1 MEGCK
6 EITHDY
12 CCMYTSSS
20 KDEEARIFSMP
31 WLRHF
36 IIRSELTP
44 MILHVEG
51 QVVGGDR
58 GGNFSQVVYF
68 IFNMPTFALQ
78 IILTHQVLIK

>member
-1 MEGCK
+1 
-6 EITHDY
+6 
-12 CCMYTSSS
+12 
-20 KDEEARIFSMP
+20 
-31 WLRHF
+31 
-36 IIRSELTP
+36 